1 MFKSVRRSNIK
12 YLHVMRHSQAE
23 KLSSQIDD
31 VSRKLTSKG
40 IRDCSSISR
49 YFADQGHVWDLI
61 LCSNAR
67 RSHQSGDLI
76 ADSFK
81 LSPTIQIQNNL
92 YPGSLQLIYAELRAL
107 RRNENSVLL
116 IGHNPSVQVFAQDL
130 AGRVYTPFLRRLAA
144 RFPPGSVAIYNC
156 DIEEWSDL
164 SSENAVLN
172 DYITPADT

>member
-1 MFKSVRRSNIK
+1 
-12 YLHVMRHSQAE
+12 MRHSQAE

-49 YFADQGHVWDLI
+49 YFADQGHVWDLN
-61 LCSNAR
+61 LCSTAR

-144 RFPPGSVAIYNC
+144 RFPPGSVANYNC
-156 DIEEWSDL
+156 DIDEWSDL
-164 SSENAVLN
+164 SPDSAVLN
-172 DYITPADT
+172 GYITPADI